1 MLKSVAAGKRFI
13 ITAAEVFC
21 DNANSVDV
29 QFLLEFDDT
38 TDVKIVEH
46 PGIAPGS
53 GFVIGYG
60 ASEVAA
66 GGDGQDVI
74 VTTTVA
80 TSGSICV
87 HVSGYLVDA

>member
-1 MLKSVAAGKRFI
+1 
-13 ITAAEVFC
+13 
-21 DNANSVDV
+21 
-29 QFLLEFDDT
+29 
-38 TDVKIVEH
+38 VKIVEH

-66 GGDGQDVI
+66 GGDGQDLI

-87 HVSGYLVDA
+87 HISGYLVDA